1 MIGPVTALGFVAALD
16 DIARFEGPHQVA
28 AYLGLVPNERS
39 SGEQQHRGRIT
50 ERGDSRTRWL
60 LVEAAWR
67 IRRSKTRRWRRSTRA
82 PSGSRPA
89 AASAAPRCSPPPRRP
104 PVIGCCLTFV
114 KTEFDV
120 PSVEMR

>member
-1 MIGPVTALGFVAALD
+1 MPMIGPVTALGFVAALD

-50 ERGDSRTRWL
+50 ERGDSRTWWR

-67 IRRSKTRRWRRSTRA
+67 IRRSKDPALAPLNGCAERIAARRGKRGATLRH
-82 PSGSRPA
+82 A
-89 AASAAPRCSPPPRRP
+89 AARLRAGLPSPVAA
-104 PVIGCCLTFV
+104 
-114 KTEFDV
+114 
-120 PSVEMR
+120 